1 MNLLIKLLNLG
12 SQCEEAGCLCES
24 HPELFVAVTQ
34 GGHCGEDGVTVP
46 RLPSELQVSY
56 SCSPPQHPLLLLF
69 FLPTPSLSCTLHP
82 FPSGWGCEF
91 LYSSQDLLTV
101 KLPIECLRLCHL
113 GEEWVSLWACN
124 PDIPCSISLVD
135 FYSFRGCWKWK
146 M

>member
-56 SCSPPQHPLLLLF
+56 SCSPHSTSFTPPVLSSHSIPVLHSPPL
-69 FLPTPSLSCTLHP
+69 S
-82 FPSGWGCEF
+82 
-91 LYSSQDLLTV
+91 
-101 KLPIECLRLCHL
+101 R
-113 GEEWVSLWACN
+113 WVG
-124 PDIPCSISLVD
+124 V
-135 FYSFRGCWKWK
+135 
-146 M
+146 